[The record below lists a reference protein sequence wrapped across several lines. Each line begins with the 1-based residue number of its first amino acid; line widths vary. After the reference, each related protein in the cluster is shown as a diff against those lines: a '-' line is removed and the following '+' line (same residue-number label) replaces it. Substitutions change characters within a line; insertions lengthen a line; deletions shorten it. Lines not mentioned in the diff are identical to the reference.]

1 MIITTFVLVKLFS
14 ESVKQVIFC
23 MFNLLQNADAAENK
37 NKSISYIDSEL
48 GIDDSES
55 DYKLE
60 PQPESSLH
68 QYSLRERK
76 AINYK
81 V

>member
-1 MIITTFVLVKLFS
+1 MMITTFVLVKLFS
-14 ESVKQVIFC
+14 ESVKQVIFY
-23 MFNLLQNADAAENK
+23 MFNLLQNADGAENK

-48 GIDDSES
+48 EIDDS
-55 DYKLE
+55 DYNLE
-60 PQPESSLH
+60 PQPESSVH

-76 AINYK
+76 MINYK